1 MPSQVPH
8 CANYYQSE
16 CGENGRQARM
26 RDLRFNLL
34 VSARCRHLSLAML
47 AVCML
52 GASAAMAQDAVQ
64 PGETFDLKRC
74 IAIALQRHP
83 SIKSASGSLAASRG
97 RVVQARS
104 AYYPQLEWSTEAS
117 RIHPAGG
124 TSSTDDA
131 NYNRYTSSVD
141 LNQTLFDFGKTPA
154 QVGVRTLEA
163 EAARAD
169 LESVTDQIV
178 FKVADAYYGVL
189 WAERNREAYAQTVG
203 QFEQHLQSAR
213 KFFEVGVKSK
223 IDVTKAEVDLSQA
236 RLELLTADNSLRI
249 AVLKLKN
256 AIGAPEAPDFKLRD
270 SPLASENVLSQGQ
283 ALQRAYAQRSDLRA
297 AVTRREAAERAVNLA
312 RADHYPVI
320 NGTVEYGWSGEEFP
334 LDKEWTIGAG
344 LSIPLFNG
352 FQTRG
357 RIDEAW
363 ANLASARAE
372 EELLKQ
378 TVGFDIAQAYASLS
392 NVRQRLSLSEVSL
405 KQAMENRGLAE
416 GRYAAGVGSALEV
429 TDAVVAEVTART
441 AAIRARYD
449 YQLALAGLARA
460 MGERFE

>member
-1 MPSQVPH
+1 M
-8 CANYYQSE
+8 
-16 CGENGRQARM
+16 
-26 RDLRFNLL
+26 
-34 VSARCRHLSLAML
+34 
-47 AVCML
+47 
-52 GASAAMAQDAVQ
+52 
-64 PGETFDLKRC
+64 
-74 IAIALQRHP
+74 
-83 SIKSASGSLAASRG
+83 
-97 RVVQARS
+97 
-104 AYYPQLEWSTEAS
+104 
-117 RIHPAGG
+117 
-124 TSSTDDA
+124 
-131 NYNRYTSSVD
+131 
-141 LNQTLFDFGKTPA
+141 
-154 QVGVRTLEA
+154 
-163 EAARAD
+163 
-169 LESVTDQIV
+169 
-178 FKVADAYYGVL
+178 
-189 WAERNREAYAQTVG
+189 
-203 QFEQHLQSAR
+203 
-213 KFFEVGVKSK
+213 
-223 IDVTKAEVDLSQA
+223 
-236 RLELLTADNSLRI
+236 
-249 AVLKLKN
+249 
-256 AIGAPEAPDFKLRD
+256 
-270 SPLASENVLSQGQ
+270 
-283 ALQRAYAQRSDLRA
+283 
-297 AVTRREAAERAVNLA
+297 
-312 RADHYPVI
+312 I